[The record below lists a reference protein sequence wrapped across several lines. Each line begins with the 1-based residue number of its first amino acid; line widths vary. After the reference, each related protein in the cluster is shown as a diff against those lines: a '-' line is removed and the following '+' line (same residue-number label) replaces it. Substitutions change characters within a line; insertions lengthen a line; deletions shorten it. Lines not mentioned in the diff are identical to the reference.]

1 MSNYRNGYGER
12 IHNPKAYYK
21 AVSED
26 RYGYSS
32 YNRNSS
38 NSYSDG
44 WNDGYGCGY
53 ADGYSDG
60 SESWQKS
67 QLSNE
72 TDHSWVYTG
81 MILLVKFQW
90 FNN

>member
-1 MSNYRNGYGER
+1 MLPYKFEYTLPYEKEVINQQKKRGNIMSYYRNGYGER
-12 IHNPKAYYK
+12 INNPKAYYK

-60 SESWQKS
+60 SESW
-67 QLSNE
+67 
-72 TDHSWVYTG
+72 
-81 MILLVKFQW
+81 
-90 FNN
+90 

>member
-1 MSNYRNGYGER
+1 MSYPTNGYGER
-12 IHNPKAYYK
+12 IYNPTAYNR

-32 YNRNSS
+32 YNSNSS
-38 NSYSDG
+38 NSYSNG

-60 SESWQKS
+60 SESWQKN

-81 MILLVKFQW
+81 MILMI
-90 FNN
+90 